1 MMEILNQT
9 IVQIPVDFY
18 INFHHPIFIIMGIIC
33 IIGITFFITESIQE
47 HSLLLGIILS
57 IGILIVSLGLS
68 ISIAKTPIY
77 QEVTQYEVTIDP
89 DTNFYDIL
97 NNYDI
102 VEQRG
107 KIFVLQNK

>member
-18 INFHHPIFIIMGIIC
+18 INFHHPAFIIISIVCVII
-33 IIGITFFITESIQE
+33 IIFFITESIQE
-47 HSLLLGIILS
+47 HSLLLGIIIS
-57 IGILIVSLGLS
+57 IGILIISLGLS
-68 ISIAKTPIY
+68 TSLARTPIY
-77 QEVTQYEVTIDP
+77 REVTQYEVTINP

-97 NNYDI
+97 DNYDI

-107 KIFVLQNK
+107 KIFVLQDK